1 MSISIPCVVFR
12 LKFAVVG
19 DQEAKEQDEIV
30 AVLAHCAGRSLKD
43 RPDIAEEFLESF
55 LESLKRINRLFAL
68 SCHVLL
74 RPFYYYSSK
83 HKVQVDDGIV
93 ILGKWIIN
101 LKDYEVE

>member
-1 MSISIPCVVFR
+1 M
-12 LKFAVVG
+12 KFAVVG

-30 AVLAHCAGRSLKD
+30 AVLTHSAGRSLKD
-43 RPDIAEEFLESF
+43 RPNIAEEF